1 MQADII
7 LVLDQGKIIQ
17 KGTHEDLLSKPGK
30 YQEIF
35 NIQAKIDHALQK
47 ELQPSSFQT

>member
-7 LVLDQGKIIQ
+7 LVLDQGMIIQ

-30 YQEIF
+30 YQDIF
-35 NIQAKIDHALQK
+35 NIQAKIDDALQK
-47 ELQPSSFQT
+47 ELKPSTHQT